1 MAFELS
7 SAYKNWKSLF
17 CLLWRD
23 SKERSLHSEEL
34 KAFKILSENTLSLS
48 ISLSF
53 LCFKRFLALDRN

>member
-48 ISLSF
+48 FSLSF
-53 LCFKRFLALDRN
+53 LCFK